1 MQEQSQAA
9 SLRQEVSRLGSEV
22 SRLQSELNQE
32 RGSKEQHASRVAT
45 LQQDLQQEK
54 ASLVCHIEQVT
65 CQEDQSAVMLSCH
78 HAPVSCTYIMPQK
91 FFSGSAQV
99 HVYMFI
105 KTSALHMPVQLL
117 PVLLCALRRAPRLYD
132 DCYE

>member
-32 RGSKEQHASRVAT
+32 RGSKEQHASHVAT

-65 CQEDQSAVMLSCH
+65 CQEDPSAVMLSCH

-91 FFSGSAQV
+91 FCFRLSSSACI
-99 HVYMFI
+99 HVI